1 MNNNNEEISSLSE
14 NENSLDNELNKS
26 SKYII
31 NNLENI
37 KESEEIPLMNPN
49 QNKEIKNLKQTIIEL
64 ESKISHLQKRNNELT
79 KENIRND
86 SKLKRISFVG
96 VRKNFLFDNKINNFK
111 ITELNKEKNDL
122 QEINERMLNIL
133 TEKEIEISELNENI
147 NNLKNDKKKSEENY
161 NEKIEYLEKKIEK
174 MEEYYVEQENFE
186 QNLQEIMDEYNKYK
200 SKTENFISEKM
211 QSEEEL
217 KEELIKKENEILDI
231 KNKIKNLEFENN
243 QLKGINEDNKEKN
256 DMNLLLIENEKLKNE
271 NLNLIEKMK
280 STENYM
286 KKNIV
291 EKDEEIN
298 SMKQELET
306 NSQNLLLIQKEKNDE
321 ISNFKSEKIKN
332 SKDIIDLIQKNDL
345 LQKENN
351 ELKANILTIQ
361 KKFEQKSKELEEL
374 NSVTKKLIQNKEN
387 TIIQYENEL
396 EMKNKEKNLLISQNK
411 ELLNKLNND
420 NNDKEENKGNEN
432 YLLNE
437 EIKSLKEQLEKQ
449 AHDLLSLDA
458 MEKQISELQLEN
470 ENLKKKEQ
478 GKTSDD
484 SNNDLLTNSVKLKQ
498 NLSSNIDNSP
508 IKKVK
513 KRLSITILKD
523 KNNNINGKT
532 NNDTIILEKK
542 AMTIAPKENDK
553 INENEDII
561 KKENEQLKDE
571 ITKLKV
577 KYFNSEF
584 EKDTK
589 ITKFK
594 NILKNI
600 EQQCQ
605 KLGVTINL
613 NFDKI

>member
-1 MNNNNEEISSLSE
+1 MNSNTSFEETFLDICKVTFNDCINEQFDKFKSMPIVKISPSPSLFNGIKLIFRKCLDLLCE
-14 NENSLDNELNKS
+14 NIQS
-26 SKYII
+26 SIDKKTKII
-31 NNLENI
+31 NDI
-37 KESEEIPLMNPN
+37 
-49 QNKEIKNLKQTIIEL
+49 
-64 ESKISHLQKRNNELT
+64 SKIDYSIPNKLDGH
-79 KENIRND
+79 NIEQLLY
-86 SKLKRISFVG
+86 KLS
-96 VRKNFLFDNKINNFK
+96 NF
-111 ITELNKEKNDL
+111 
-122 QEINERMLNIL
+122 INENIL
-133 TEKEIEISELNENI
+133 TPLFEP
-147 NNLKNDKKKSEENY
+147 NNNKIQNNDKILQILKSKIC
-161 NEKIEYLEKKIEK
+161 EKIQAISPLIQGQINKLIEDNNK
-174 MEEYYVEQENFE
+174 LDIEFKNFKA
-186 QNLQEIMDEYNKYK
+186 KY
-200 SKTENFISEKM
+200 
-211 QSEEEL
+211 L
-217 KEELIKKENEILDI
+217 KEME
-231 KNKIKNLEFENN
+231 
-243 QLKGINEDNKEKN
+243 Q
-256 DMNLLLIENEKLKNE
+256 
-271 NLNLIEKMK
+271 
-280 STENYM
+280 
-286 KKNIV
+286 
-291 EKDEEIN
+291 
-298 SMKQELET
+298 
-306 NSQNLLLIQKEKNDE
+306 KNDE
-321 ISNFKSEKIKN
+321 ISNLKSEKIKN

-396 EMKNKEKNLLISQNK
+396 EMKNKEKNLLISQNE
-411 ELLNKLNND
+411 ELLNKLNNG
-420 NNDKEENKGNEN
+420 NNDKEEHKGNEN

-458 MEKQISELQLEN
+458 MEKQISALQLEN

-523 KNNNINGKT
+523 KNNNINDKT

>member
-37 KESEEIPLMNPN
+37 KESEEITLMNPN

-200 SKTENFISEKM
+200 SKTENIISEKM

-243 QLKGINEDNKEKN
+243 QLKGINEDNKDKN

-286 KKNIV
+286 KKNIA

-298 SMKQELET
+298 SIKQELET

-321 ISNFKSEKIKN
+321 ISNLKSEKIKN

-411 ELLNKLNND
+411 ELLNKLNNG
-420 NNDKEENKGNEN
+420 NNDKEEHKGNEN

-523 KNNNINGKT
+523 KNNNINDKT